1 MRALRNLFI
10 VAALSFLSEAQFLK
24 KQSVQDVAQSHLRGD
39 KVKSSL
45 SDLWATVKSSLP
57 VAVPRRQL
65 MGSKPR
71 PVPHENPQAEA
82 SQEGARRAHS
92 ASQKKVSKEQQQV
105 RQEQQE
111 IRIDSA
117 EHTRGDSNVR
127 RKRNSK
133 RHKDTSPV
141 IEEELLARQEEEV
154 RAPVEARKTKHKKH
168 SKGDEAVIEEEL
180 LARQEEE
187 VRAPVEAIKTKH
199 KKHSKGDEAV
209 KESAEED
216 LSISKAE
223 AEAERKIDRAERRYN
238 KKEVAEEEKSPQVQE
253 RIDDHRMKD
262 YTGTMLMP
270 ETFFSPRTNENVKKN
285 IEMMDVWTQ
294 HRISGKPIDFAKA
307 AGNEVMVPKKN

>member
-168 SKGDEAVIEEEL
+168 SKGDEAV
-180 LARQEEE
+180 
-187 VRAPVEAIKTKH
+187 
-199 KKHSKGDEAV
+199 